1 MAVIVYLHDSRSEE
15 RLSDILMIVC
25 QFFHSVKCQ
34 NLIDCNVAQ
43 VITVRK
49 KPFILI
55 IILIIEIVFY
65 LPFDFLKALLI
76 IDRDGGGGYGG
87 STTYAG

>member
-1 MAVIVYLHDSRSEE
+1 MYLYNSRSEE
-15 RLSDILMIVC
+15 RLSDILMIIC

-34 NLIDCNVAQ
+34 KLINCNVAQ

-49 KPFILI
+49 KPFILV

-65 LPFDFLKALLI
+65 LPFDFLKSLLI
-76 IDRDGGGGYGG
+76 IDRDGGSGYR
-87 STTYAG
+87 